1 MLSEGM
7 DFRHEISVL
16 RGLHPT
22 PFICYSIAWFDLMR
36 VSARLCALMLVP
48 ARSLM
53 PPMTHALPIY
63 TDISLMPGGGAD
75 ELLTVAEA
83 AACLRVS
90 RATLWRWCQEG
101 RVPALK
107 IGREWR
113 ILLGPVLHRLV
124 AEEGGVQRA
133 PEPEAAL
140 PCAPVP

>member
-1 MLSEGM
+1 M
-7 DFRHEISVL
+7 SV
-16 RGLHPT
+16 
-22 PFICYSIAWFDLMR
+22 S
-36 VSARLCALMLVP
+36 V
-48 ARSLM
+48 RSLM
-53 PPMTHALPIY
+53 PAMTHTLPIY

-113 ILLGPVLHRLV
+113 ILLGPVLQPLV
-124 AEEGGVQRA
+124 AEEGGMRRA
-133 PEPEAAL
+133 PDPETAPPKVPAL
-140 PCAPVP
+140 

>member
-1 MLSEGM
+1 MTYAFPVHTE
-7 DFRHEISVL
+7 
-16 RGLHPT
+16 T
-22 PFICYSIAWFDLMR
+22 P
-36 VSARLCALMLVP
+36 
-48 ARSLM
+48 
-53 PPMTHALPIY
+53 
-63 TDISLMPGGGAD
+63 LMPGGGMD

-113 ILLGPVLHRLV
+113 ILLGPVLQPLV
-124 AEEGGVQRA
+124 AEEGGMRRA

-140 PCAPVP
+140 PCAPLP